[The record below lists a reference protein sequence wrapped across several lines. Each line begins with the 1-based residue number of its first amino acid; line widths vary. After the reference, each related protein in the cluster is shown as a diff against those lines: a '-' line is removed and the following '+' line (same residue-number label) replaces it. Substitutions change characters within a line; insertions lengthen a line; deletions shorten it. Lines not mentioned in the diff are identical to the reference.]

1 MTMTV
6 LKERDRLG
14 VRPGRL
20 FIDGAWADAT
30 DGATFDQVNPAT
42 NEVVTTFAL
51 GTVADVD
58 RAVRAARVAFDEGPW
73 PRLHAKDRKAI
84 LGRLVELITRNGD
97 ELNRLQTLENG
108 MPIAFS
114 SMSVVSSAMAAAV
127 FDHHAGW
134 IDKICGQTYPCYEA
148 SPTGADVQ
156 VLSFREPV
164 GVVAAVIPWNAPM
177 MLFAQ
182 KVAPAL
188 ATGCTVV
195 LKPSE
200 FAVLT
205 SIRLTELIEEAGVPP
220 GVFNLVTG
228 TGDPTGETLVT
239 HPGVDKVTFTGSRAV
254 GQRILAA
261 SGNGIKRVTL
271 ELGGKSPSIIFDDAT
286 SVSGAAMMA
295 MGMVSM
301 GISGQGCVCQTR
313 SLVQRNVYDEFVESA
328 AGLASHG
335 DLRRP
340 LRPGDDLGGDHQP
353 APARPDPRVHR
364 AGARGGARLV
374 VGRGPSGR
382 RPGPGEL
389 RQPDPVRRRRQHH
402 VGDQRGGLR
411 TGAGGHA
418 LRRRGRGDPSGQRH
432 RLRAGCGRLHDQHR
446 PGDCGWPRR
455 SGPAPWASTSTRSC
469 PTPRSAGY
477 KSSGL
482 GREGGWGSIEAFT
495 EVKSVIVGPPGERGP
510 MSGAGHRVVAR

>member
-1 MTMTV
+1 M
-6 LKERDRLG
+6 
-14 VRPGRL
+14 
-20 FIDGAWADAT
+20 
-30 DGATFDQVNPAT
+30 
-42 NEVVTTFAL
+42 
-51 GTVADVD
+51 
-58 RAVRAARVAFDEGPW
+58 
-73 PRLHAKDRKAI
+73 
-84 LGRLVELITRNGD
+84 
-97 ELNRLQTLENG
+97 
-108 MPIAFS
+108 
-114 SMSVVSSAMAAAV
+114 

-134 IDKICGQTYPCYEA
+134 IDKICGQTFPSYEA

-228 TGDPTGETLVT
+228 TGDPTGEALVT

-271 ELGGKSPSIIFDDAT
+271 ELGGKSPSIIFEDAT

-328 AGLASHG
+328 SGLASMVTFG
-335 DLRRP
+335 DPFDPATTSGAIINQRQLDRI
-340 LRPGDDLGGDHQP
+340 LGFIDQ
-353 APARPDPRVHR
+353 APKD
-364 AGARGGARLV
+364 GARLV
-374 VGRGPSGR
+374 VGGD
-382 RPGPGEL
+382 RPGGDLAQGNFVNPTLFADVDNTMSVTREEVFG
-389 RQPDPVRRRRQHH
+389 PVLVAMPFDDEDEAIRLANDTDYGLGAGVYTTNIAR
-402 VGDQRGGLR
+402 GLR
-411 TGAGGHA
+411 VAKA
-418 LRRRGRGDPSGQRH
+418 V
-432 RLRAGCGRLHDQHR
+432 RAGTVGINEYTVM
-446 PGDCGWPRR
+446 PN
-455 SGPAPWASTSTRSC
+455 
-469 PTPRSAGY
+469 TPFGGY

-495 EVKSVIVGPPGERGP
+495 EIKSVIVGL
-510 MSGAGHRVVAR
+510 SG

>member
-134 IDKICGQTYPCYEA
+134 IDKICGQTFPSYEA

-271 ELGGKSPSIIFDDAT
+271 ELGGKSPSIIFEDAT

-328 AGLASHG
+328 SGLASMVTFG
-335 DLRRP
+335 DPFDPATTSGAIINQRQLDRI
-340 LRPGDDLGGDHQP
+340 LGFIDQ
-353 APARPDPRVHR
+353 APKD
-364 AGARGGARLV
+364 GARLV
-374 VGRGPSGR
+374 VGGD
-382 RPGPGEL
+382 RPGGDLAQGNFVNPTLFADVDNTMSVTREEVFG
-389 RQPDPVRRRRQHH
+389 PVLVAMPFDDEDEAIRLANDTDYGLGAGVYTTNIAR
-402 VGDQRGGLR
+402 GLR
-411 TGAGGHA
+411 VAKA
-418 LRRRGRGDPSGQRH
+418 V
-432 RLRAGCGRLHDQHR
+432 RAGTVGINEYTVM
-446 PGDCGWPRR
+446 PN
-455 SGPAPWASTSTRSC
+455 
-469 PTPRSAGY
+469 TPFGGY

-495 EVKSVIVGPPGERGP
+495 EVKSVIVGL
-510 MSGAGHRVVAR
+510 SG